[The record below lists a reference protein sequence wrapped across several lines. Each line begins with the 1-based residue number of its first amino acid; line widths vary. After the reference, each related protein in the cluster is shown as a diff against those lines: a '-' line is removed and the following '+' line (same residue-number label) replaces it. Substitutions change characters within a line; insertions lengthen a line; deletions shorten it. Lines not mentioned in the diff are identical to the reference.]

1 MTIRKADDGEK
12 KGDFDWVLAKLT
24 HLGLK
29 LQVHHHSKPPLDQPT
44 QTDSDGA
51 ATSLKMCPCSYMAQT
66 QVEFS
71 L

>member
-12 KGDFDWVLAKLT
+12 GDFDWVSAKLT